1 MPGQSGRRPI
11 VPEYRDL
18 SASPAETALFSVLP
32 QGLFGPL
39 ASPNR
44 MHYWRLLCRLFGEF
58 FGPDAPMPP
67 SIGFQR
73 REITSAIERYLLT
86 DDPWED
92 DDGDAP
98 DTPLAIRAGTVYERF
113 RQAGWLRQ
121 ERIGARDMVSMT
133 HPVSRMLTLLID
145 FAERGPTFFG
155 AKVRSIELQLSQIIA
170 GKAMGDTLDEAADQS
185 RQLLSN
191 VASISVQVRDLM
203 PELSKAEST
212 AQFARKLF
220 ERYVGE
226 LFVGDYAELH
236 NADHPLARR
245 TSILAMVREIE
256 FGPLR
261 AELLAWYAE
270 RAPGGDAALAEHRLQ
285 RSLRRLY
292 EIDRIDE
299 YLGRL
304 DDDIRQ
310 ANRRALAFLD
320 YRLRAPDQLDTLL
333 RRACRG
339 VLAAPEDAL
348 RLPVAPGG
356 LMDEQRL
363 RAPQRRPQPIART
376 ANTSPEPTPE
386 QLARLNLLRQMKRVR
401 LVLPEDLSR
410 YLDRHWDDA
419 GVLDSQALQ
428 IATIED
434 FRAYQTLVTLALRS
448 QRKGGLRREDP
459 LHRLLRGFRV
469 ELAAGEAA
477 DVSVDQANPYL
488 HSPHFV
494 LRRTG
499 THASMKAT
507 RTKDITA

>member
-1 MPGQSGRRPI
+1 
-11 VPEYRDL
+11 
-18 SASPAETALFSVLP
+18 
-32 QGLFGPL
+32 
-39 ASPNR
+39 
-44 MHYWRLLCRLFGEF
+44 MHYWRLLCRLFDEF

-86 DDPWED
+86 DDPWSQDTEED
-92 DDGDAP
+92 GEAP
-98 DTPLAIRAGTVYERF
+98 DTPLTVRANLVYERF

-121 ERIGARDMVSMT
+121 ERIGARDMVSMV
-133 HPVSRMLTLLID
+133 HAVSLLLTLLID
-145 FAERGPTFFG
+145 FAERGPTFLG
-155 AKVRSIELQLSQIIA
+155 AKVRSIELQLNQVVQ
-170 GKAMGDTLDEAADQS
+170 GKAMGDMLDEAADQS
-185 RQLLSN
+185 RQLLSH
-191 VASISVQVRDLM
+191 VSAVGVQVRDLM

-226 LFVGDYAELH
+226 LFVGDYADLH
-236 NADHPLARR
+236 NVDHPLARR
-245 TSILAMVREIE
+245 SAILAMVREIE
-256 FGPLR
+256 HGPLR
-261 AELLAWYAE
+261 ANLLAWYVE
-270 RAPGGDAALAEHRLQ
+270 RVPGSDPALAERRLD

-333 RRACRG
+333 RRACKG
-339 VLAAPEDAL
+339 ALAAPEDVL
-348 RLPVAPGG
+348 RLPVAPGA

-363 RAPQRRPQPIART
+363 RPPKQRPRPIPRT
-376 ANTSPEPTPE
+376 ANVQAEPTPE
-386 QLARLNLLRQMKRVR
+386 QSARLNLLRQMKRAR
-401 LVLPEDLSR
+401 LVLPEDLAR
-410 YLDRHWDDA
+410 YLDRQWNDRNS
-419 GVLDSQALQ
+419 LDSASLQ
-428 IATIED
+428 ITTIED

-448 QRKGGLRREDP
+448 RRKGGLRREDP

-469 ELAAGEAA
+469 ELVDLDGSATAGTAPPSPDNA
-477 DVSVDQANPYL
+477 YL
-488 HSPHFV
+488 HAPRFV

-499 THASMKAT
+499 N
-507 RTKDITA
+507 TAKIEGIPA